1 MNSDRILSFLVYCTL
16 SKEEYE
22 MIRPMIWKRNMRIL
36 TVTSLLA
43 AVMGGSFLIVNLL
56 THATVWKPY
65 AFLLCSSMVIFLLQ
79 RLLKER
85 ERPSPDLILCY
96 AEMLFICLYAGIL
109 STQESNYAIPATS
122 IIVFISILPLTIDD
136 RPVRM
141 YAVMLTEAAAYLIVS
156 HFYKAPSAFSLDV
169 LNVATFCVVGM
180 ILYAV
185 ICIRNVREIYQSMR
199 VENIQQAVITS
210 LATVVE
216 ERDENTGGHITRTE
230 QYVSA
235 IIDRMKRQEKYSDIP
250 EKFYHN
256 VILAAPLHD
265 VGKIRIPD
273 SILNKPGRLT
283 EEEFEIM
290 KKHAAYGAE
299 IIQKTFPD
307 VEEEEYYTVARNI
320 ARYHHER
327 FDGKGY
333 PEGLKGEEIPIEARI
348 MSLADVYDA
357 LISERVY
364 KKAFSKEK
372 ARAIIEEGSGTQFD
386 PDLTALFLRCI
397 D

>member
-96 AEMLFICLYAGIL
+96 AEMLFICLYASIL

-372 ARAIIEEGSGTQFD
+372 ARAIIEEGSGTQYD

>member
-22 MIRPMIWKRNMRIL
+22 MICPMIWKRNMRIL

-122 IIVFISILPLTIDD
+122 IIVFISILPLSIDD

>member
-1 MNSDRILSFLVYCTL
+1 MKSDKWISFLLYCTL

-22 MIRPMIWKRNMRIL
+22 MIRPLIWKRNMGIL
-36 TVTSLLA
+36 VVTSLLA

-56 THATVWKPY
+56 THAPVWKPY
-65 AFLLCSSMVIFLLQ
+65 AFLLVSSLMIFFLQKLLP
-79 RLLKER
+79 KENR
-85 ERPSPDLILCY
+85 VYDQLLCY
-96 AEMLFICLYAGIL
+96 LEMLFICLYAGIL

-136 RPVRM
+136 RPIRM
-141 YAVMLTEAAAYLIVS
+141 YAVMLTEAAAYLVVS
-156 HFYKAPSAFSLDV
+156 HFYKAPSAFNLDV
-169 LNVATFCVVGM
+169 LNVGTFCVVGM

-185 ICIRNVREIYQSMR
+185 VCIRNVREIYQSVR
-199 VENIQQAVITS
+199 VERIQQVVITS

-216 ERDENTGGHITRTE
+216 ERDESTGGHITRTE
-230 QYVSA
+230 QYVSE
-235 IIDRMKRQEKYSDIP
+235 IIGQMKRQEKYADIP
-250 EKFYHN
+250 ERFFHN
-256 VILAAPLHD
+256 VIMAAPLHD

-290 KKHAAYGAE
+290 KKHAVYGAE
-299 IIQKTFPD
+299 IIQKTIPD
-307 VEEEEYYTVARNI
+307 VEEEDYYKVACNI

-327 FDGKGY
+327 IDGKGY

-348 MSLADVYDA
+348 MALADVYDA

-364 KKAFSKEK
+364 KKPFSKEK
-372 ARAIIEEGSGTQFD
+372 AKAIIAEGSGTQFD
-386 PDLTALFLRCI
+386 ADLTALFLRCI
-397 D
+397 

>member
-122 IIVFISILPLTIDD
+122 IIVFISILPLSIDD